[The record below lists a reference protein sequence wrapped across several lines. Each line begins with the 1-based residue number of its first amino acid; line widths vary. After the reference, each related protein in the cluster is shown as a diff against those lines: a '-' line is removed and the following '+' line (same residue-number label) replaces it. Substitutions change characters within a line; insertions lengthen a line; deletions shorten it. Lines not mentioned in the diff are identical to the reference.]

1 MQGRNRGIIFWLRN
15 SQYSRPTLYLI
26 VFFILSGILTVV
38 FEMGR
43 NEQFS
48 DFIDGFWWMIITF
61 STTGYGDKVPVTV
74 GGRIIAVL
82 TIFVGIAAASLL
94 SGGLA
99 SWLVDR
105 NTKAR
110 RGLME
115 FKRLKDHLIICGW
128 KADMGDM
135 LLDILQ
141 ATRDLSSDR
150 IVVISNV
157 DTEKV
162 EELKEMPGLDALKF
176 VRGDYFAESSLERA
190 NLKTARKV
198 MVLADSLESAAVSEV
213 DSKTVMTVLTIKSMA
228 RDVYVTAEI
237 LDKKFE
243 SYLKQAMCDE
253 ILFSRDFSRRML
265 ASSSATNGMSHIIY
279 ELLSQEGQSGSQ
291 LATWDIPE
299 AYVGKTFGEYRRSIG
314 RDDRLILGLLENT
327 GSPSRMKIESLRE
340 AQKTSDV
347 SKLITNLQKVK
358 GLETNKPVF
367 LPPDDYQIQNYSL
380 AIVLERLEA
389 PEDGRN
395 NGRSTRTTE
404 ADTPV

>member
-1 MQGRNRGIIFWLRN
+1 MGTKWRRFVFWFRN

-26 VFFILSGILTVV
+26 IFFLLSGVLTVV

-43 NEQFS
+43 NEQFNNV
-48 DFIDGFWWMIITF
+48 IDGFWWLIITF
-61 STTGYGDKVPVTV
+61 STTGYGDKVPITL
-74 GGRIIAVL
+74 GGRIIAVA

-115 FKRLKDHLIICGW
+115 FKRLKDHLVICGW
-128 KADMGDM
+128 KSDMADILM
-135 LLDILQ
+135 DILQ

-157 DTEKV
+157 DAEKV
-162 EELKEMPGLDALKF
+162 EELKEIPELSALKF
-176 VRGDYFAESSLERA
+176 VRGDYYSESALERA
-190 NLKTARKV
+190 SLSTARKV
-198 MVLADSLESAAVSEV
+198 MVLADSLESSAISEV

-265 ASSSATNGMSHIIY
+265 ASSTATNGMSHIIY
-279 ELLSQEGQSGSQ
+279 ELLSQEGETGSQ
-291 LATWDIPE
+291 LATWNISDKFVN
-299 AYVGKTFGEYRRSIG
+299 ATFGEYRREVG
-314 RDDRLILGLLENT
+314 RDDRLILGILENT
-327 GSPSRMKIESLRE
+327 GSPSRMKMESLRE

-367 LPPDDYQIQNYSL
+367 LPPDDYVIQNHSL

-395 NGRSTRTTE
+395 ERRSTRTAKANT
-404 ADTPV
+404 AV